1 MIKNYCIIAWRNL
14 KKFGVYSVINLV
26 GLSIGIAVSLMI
38 LLYVSHE
45 VMYDRFHANGSEIYK
60 VNGSFNWN
68 GQQINISALSAQFA
82 PITRDNN
89 PAIKNYVRVHD
100 RGKRVVE
107 TDAAHRFYES
117 RLVFSDSA
125 FFSMFSFP

>member
-14 KKFGVYSVINLV
+14 RKFGVYSVINLV

-45 VMYDRFHANGSEIYK
+45 LMYDHFHTHGRQLYK
-60 VNGSFNWN
+60 VNVATKWGKKE
-68 GQQINISALSAQFA
+68 INIMAMSVQFA
-82 PITRDNN
+82 PITKDNN
-89 PAIKNYVRVHD
+89 AAIVNYARIHE

-107 TDAAHRFYES
+107 
-117 RLVFSDSA
+117 SD
-125 FFSMFSFP
+125 